1 MKRELTTRI
10 RYLLDE
16 LVPPVI
22 RDSRPFMWPFY
33 VLAYGTFSVR
43 HFMEFKSRAY
53 FMTDEEYRDF
63 YASLGN
69 SISRRRATDLNEA
82 SVNFILDKLPA
93 GGNAAVLDVGAGNGY
108 LLARLAQARQWQ
120 RIAGV
125 DVVARPDPGRRFES
139 HTGQLPKLPFKDKE
153 FDVVTC
159 THVIEHLLDVE
170 ASVKE
175 LLRVTRQRL
184 LVVVPRQRYFYYT
197 LDEHLNFYPG
207 VEPLLRLLRP
217 HQVTCTTQQGD
228 WALSVDIS
236 GQAG

>member
-16 LVPPVI
+16 LVPPAI
-22 RDSRPFMWPFY
+22 RDSRWFMWPFY

-43 HFMEFKSRAY
+43 PFMEFKSRAY

-82 SVNFILDKLPA
+82 SVDFILNMMPPEHN
-93 GGNAAVLDVGAGNGY
+93 GAVLDVGAGNGY
-108 LLARLAQARQWQ
+108 LLDRLAQARRWT

-125 DVVARPDPGRRFES
+125 DVVARPDPARRFES
-139 HTGQLPKLPFKDKE
+139 HAGQLPTLPFGDKE

-175 LLRVTRQRL
+175 LLRVTKQRL
-184 LVVVPRQRYFYYT
+184 LIVVPRQRYFYYT
-197 LDEHLNFYPG
+197 LDEHLNFYPRI
-207 VEPLLRLLRP
+207 EPLLRMFRP
-217 HQVTCTTQQGD
+217 HAVTCTTQQGD
-228 WALSVDIS
+228 WALSVDLCS
-236 GQAG
+236 GAR